1 MQREA
6 TSAQDRTLGD
16 RAGVSASMQLI
27 DRARRGDADAFEEL
41 YHANAARIYALCLR
55 MTGDAATATE
65 LTQDVFVRAWSKLGS
80 FRGESQ
86 FSTWLRRLAVNL
98 VLNELTSLKRRN
110 ARIEVTDD
118 LSRFD
123 RGRSMSTDVRMDLEK
138 AVAAL
143 PAGART
149 VFVLHDVEGYRHE
162 DIARM
167 HGVAVGTVKAQL
179 HRARKLLQ
187 KLLNK

>member
-1 MQREA
+1 
-6 TSAQDRTLGD
+6 
-16 RAGVSASMQLI
+16 MQLI

-41 YHANAARIYALCLR
+41 YHANAGRIYALCLR
-55 MTGDAATATE
+55 MTGDAATAAE

-98 VLNELTSLKRRN
+98 VLNELTSRKRRA
-110 ARIEVTDD
+110 ARVEITDD
-118 LSRFD
+118 LARFD

-143 PAGART
+143 PDGARA
-149 VFVLHDVEGYRHE
+149 VFVLHDVEGYRHQ

-187 KLLNK
+187 KMLNA